1 MSTVSEREVGG
12 ERPLVGDTVR
22 LWAVVSRRRHV
33 GHPGVCLSAC
43 TACVRGHFQAQGCRC
58 FCSRA
63 SKEEPI
69 STLAGSYPWLGELG
83 LAYHSHGY
91 GEACGSV
98 RLATWNAD
106 LCLSFLSFSLATG
119 YHGWN
124 NEASYPAA
132 RPHSCFLGD
141 GALSPLS
148 LRMWASSVPDADQ
161 RGCVQVKVE
170 CGLRLGNGCAS
181 CGSAKGGGTGVHSSL
196 AFVRKHIQNVKGRCS
211 KPWAL
216 HVEVDLMY
224 RFGDDARYSQK
235 ECSPPTSAHSSGRT
249 GC

>member
-181 CGSAKGGGTGVHSSL
+181 CGSAKGVFTAVEWAKGYQWEWWREDLGGDSGQGHWAGAVPQGHTQCW
-196 AFVRKHIQNVKGRCS
+196 AKWGRPRGMS
-211 KPWAL
+211 PSFPAWVWA
-216 HVEVDLMY
+216 
-224 RFGDDARYSQK
+224 
-235 ECSPPTSAHSSGRT
+235 GR
-249 GC
+249 